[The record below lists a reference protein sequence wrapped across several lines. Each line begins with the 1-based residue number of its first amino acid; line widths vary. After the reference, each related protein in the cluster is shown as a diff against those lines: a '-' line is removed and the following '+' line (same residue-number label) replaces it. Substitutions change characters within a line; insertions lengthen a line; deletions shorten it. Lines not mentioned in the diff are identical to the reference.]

1 MVFSSTIG
9 GAGIVDEPRS
19 VLMAEDLTARD
30 GETGKALENECQNTQ
45 TWL

>member
-9 GAGIVDEPRS
+9 SAGIVDEARS

-30 GETGKALENECQNTQ
+30 GETGKALGNECQEVQ
-45 TWL
+45 TWF